1 LPGNPLLSSWYA
13 SMAWVEHNFGDRHGV
28 RVDTS
33 RYRYLQAIYAVRAE
47 GLGAVLAYWPLLD
60 VVEKV
65 HLVVR
70 AMVLWLPSRALRG
83 RLRSRY
89 VDSFWRKESPWPTFD
104 AHVRTVDHMT
114 ILDLFEAMPATEARL

>member
-1 LPGNPLLSSWYA
+1 
-13 SMAWVEHNFGDRHGV
+13 
-28 RVDTS
+28 
-33 RYRYLQAIYAVRAE
+33 VRAE